1 MRNDRLCA
9 TTARA
14 HIAVIMLHKL
24 LSLVASAAT
33 DPGPMALAPRAET
46 IRIRPIRPSDLELER
61 RFVSGLSARSRYLRL
76 LSGRSLQ
83 PGELER
89 WTNVD
94 PCCEIALI
102 ALASEGGREEE
113 EIGVARCVV
122 EDSAEGRWDFAIVIA
137 DDWQRR
143 GLGEALLRRL
153 LQAATAA
160 GVTTL
165 GGITLAENRGMLAL
179 ARKLGFSARREDGDA
194 TLMRLEMRL
203 RA

>member
-1 MRNDRLCA
+1 MLRGFLSSIA
-9 TTARA
+9 SPSSAEGALARA
-14 HIAVIMLHKL
+14 P
-24 LSLVASAAT
+24 VAES
-33 DPGPMALAPRAET
+33 

-61 RFVSGLSARSRYLRL
+61 RFVHGLSARSRYLRL

-102 ALASEGGREEE
+102 ALVSEDGRDEEV
-113 EIGVARCVV
+113 GVGRCVV

-137 DDWQRR
+137 DAWQRR
-143 GLGEALLRRL
+143 GVGEALLRRL
-153 LQAATAA
+153 IQAATAA

-194 TLMRLEMRL
+194 TLVRLEQRL

>member
-1 MRNDRLCA
+1 
-9 TTARA
+9 
-14 HIAVIMLHKL
+14 MLRKL
-24 LSLVASAAT
+24 LSSVAIPSLGQGAI
-33 DPGPMALAPRAET
+33 ALAPPPEA

-61 RFVSGLSARSRYLRL
+61 RFVYGLSARSRYLRL

-94 PCCEIALI
+94 PCREIALV
-102 ALASEGGREEE
+102 ALASEDGREEE
-113 EIGVARCVV
+113 VGVARCVV

-137 DDWQRR
+137 DHWQRR

-153 LQAATAA
+153 IAAAAAA

-165 GGITLAENRGMLAL
+165 GGITLSENRGMLVL
-179 ARKLGFSARREDGDA
+179 ARKLGFSVRREDGDA
-194 TLMRLEMRL
+194 TLMRLELRL
-203 RA
+203 RS